1 MPPDYDIAF
10 EDQVRECFGRV
21 VYTHKTHE
29 RMADRSADTLRRY
42 KVLQITLSA
51 LTSAGAIGVVVGEE
65 LWVEVATVGISFM
78 TLFVA
83 AYLKNFDPGAIAQKH
98 RDAAAKLWNVREC
111 YFSLLTDLPR
121 LPHEAAVERRD
132 ELQAM
137 LAALYEGAPQ
147 TDGKAYKDAQR
158 RLKEMEDMSFTA
170 DEIDCFLP
178 LSLKRSGGRPKQTEV
193 NQTEGKR

>member
-42 KVLQITLSA
+42 KIVQITLSA
-51 LTSAGAIGVVVGEE
+51 LTSAGAIGVLVGEE

-111 YFSLLTDLPR
+111 YLSLLTDLSR
-121 LPHEAAVERRD
+121 LPYEAAVERRD

-147 TDGKAYKDAQR
+147 TDGKAYKEAQR

-178 LSLKRSGGRPKQTEV
+178 LSLKRSGGRPKQKEV

>member
-42 KVLQITLSA
+42 KIVQITLSA

-111 YFSLLTDLPR
+111 YLSLLTDLSR

-147 TDGKAYKDAQR
+147 TDGKAYKEAQR
-158 RLKEMEDMSFTA
+158 RLKEMEDMTFTD

-178 LSLKRSGGRPKQTEV
+178 LSLKRSGGRPKQTEI
-193 NQTEGKR
+193 NQTEGKS